1 MIVDTTFVIDI
12 MRKDEK
18 ALFRLKQLVSRGEP
32 QIITAPT
39 LFELYSGI
47 MQSNKPDVE
56 KQKVLQMLSN
66 LIIWHFD
73 AESAKKSG
81 EIDGGLC
88 REGKKIDPIDSMI
101 AGIAIAKGERLLT
114 RNIKDFSKIVELDI
128 ETY

>member
-12 MRKDEK
+12 MRKDER
-18 ALFRLKQLVSRGEP
+18 ALLKLKQFVSRGEP
-32 QIITAPT
+32 QIVTVLT

-56 KQKVLQMLSN
+56 KQRVLQILSN

-73 AESAKKSG
+73 AESAEKSG

-88 REGKKIDPIDSMI
+88 KQGKKIDTVDSMI

-114 RNIKDFSKIVELDI
+114 RNIKDFSKIVGLDI
-128 ETY
+128 ESY

>member
-1 MIVDTTFVIDI
+1 MIVDTAFVIDI

-18 ALFRLKQLVSRGEP
+18 AVIKLRQLVSRGEP
-32 QIITAPT
+32 QIMTTLT

-56 KQKVLQMLSN
+56 KQKVLQLLSN

-81 EIDGGLC
+81 EIDGSLC
-88 REGKKIDPIDSMI
+88 KQGKKIDAIDSMI
-101 AGIAIAKGERLLT
+101 AGIAIAKGETLLA
-114 RNIKDFSKIVELDI
+114 RNIKDFSKIVGLDA
-128 ETY
+128 ESY